1 MPYTELIPGIRRAL
15 EDIYVPGQRLEK
27 EWGAPAALQM
37 ARLLGSLGPLGGD
50 VPVQKASHKL
60 DKRQAQVKELLDEL
74 AEQGITEPELC
85 AVPPGHTLL
94 EGLLRRYK
102 ALVEVSPSLAFV
114 ARCSVVRRSEAD
126 VGCACVC
133 IL

>member
-102 ALVEVSPSLAFV
+102 ALVEVSPPLVFV
-114 ARCSVVRRSEAD
+114 ARRSWF
-126 VGCACVC
+126 CCV
-133 IL
+133 LLGG

>member
-1 MPYTELIPGIRRAL
+1 
-15 EDIYVPGQRLEK
+15 
-27 EWGAPAALQM
+27 M

-102 ALVEVSPSLAFV
+102 ALVEVSPPLVFV
-114 ARCSVVRRSEAD
+114 ARRSWF
-126 VGCACVC
+126 CCV
-133 IL
+133 LLGG

>member
-1 MPYTELIPGIRRAL
+1 MTPAPPTKVLTTTERRRLRSAKSGIRRAL

-74 AEQGITEPELC
+74 AEQGGQRGLELDVHR
-85 AVPPGHTLL
+85 AEVDGLA
-94 EGLLRRYK
+94 EGD
-102 ALVEVSPSLAFV
+102 EVA
-114 ARCSVVRRSEAD
+114 
-126 VGCACVC
+126 
-133 IL
+133 